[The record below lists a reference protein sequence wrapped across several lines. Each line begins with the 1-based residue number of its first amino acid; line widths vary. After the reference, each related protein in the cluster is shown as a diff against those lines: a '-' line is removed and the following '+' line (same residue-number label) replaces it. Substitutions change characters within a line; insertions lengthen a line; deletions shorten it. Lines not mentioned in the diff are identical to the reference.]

1 MTRQKRNYS
10 PEFKREAIQ
19 LWQSSAKS
27 ATAIESE
34 LGITHGLLSRWKRK
48 QDKNGQHAFPG
59 KGRLMPEQ
67 EKMRQLE
74 KENAILRQERD
85 ILKKAVAMPASTPSF
100 SHPNR

>member
-1 MTRQKRNYS
+1 MIRQKRNYL

-19 LWQSSAKS
+19 LWQSSGKS
-27 ATAIESE
+27 ASAIENE
-34 LGITHGLLSRWKRK
+34 LGITPGLLSRWKRK
-48 QDKNGQHAFPG
+48 QVQNGQNAFPG

-85 ILKKAVAMPASTPSF
+85 ILKKAVAIF
-100 SHPNR
+100 SNPNR

>member
-19 LWQSSAKS
+19 LWQSSGKS

-48 QDKNGQHAFPG
+48 QDTNGQNAFPG
-59 KGRLMPEQ
+59 KGRLLPVQ
-67 EKMRQLE
+67 EEMRQLE

-85 ILKKAVAMPASTPSF
+85 ILKKAVAIFSSPS
-100 SHPNR
+100 R

>member
-1 MTRQKRNYS
+1 MTTPKRTYS

-19 LWQSSAKS
+19 LWQSSGKS
-27 ATAIESE
+27 ASAIESE
-34 LGITHGLLSRWKRK
+34 LGITAGLLSRWKRN
-48 QDKNGQHAFPG
+48 QDKNGQNAFPG

-85 ILKKAVAMPASTPSF
+85 ILKKAVAIFSSPS
-100 SHPNR
+100 R

>member
-10 PEFKREAIQ
+10 PEFKQEAIQ
-19 LWQSSAKS
+19 LWQSSGKS

-85 ILKKAVAMPASTPSF
+85 ILKKAVAIF
-100 SHPNR
+100 SSPNR